1 MIQAKKSVLFEMG
14 FNLYLTPLIR
24 SSFSRLLGDGVKA
37 IPEKPVLF
45 IANHSSWW
53 DGLVFFYLNRTI
65 WHHDIHMMMHEKGL
79 KKHSYFRFLGAFSIN
94 RNKPKEIITSLQYAE
109 DLLKQGKSVV
119 LFPQGDEFHL
129 EKRPL
134 SFQAGV
140 AYLLEHCPEVPV
152 IPLSFY
158 YSFGHQQKPDLWIRQ
173 HNAVSKSE
181 LEHLT
186 RKEKT
191 LYLQQ
196 LCTEQLDLLKTTVMN
211 ENSEDFHSLGKRRR
225 RL

>member
-1 MIQAKKSVLFEMG
+1 MIKATKSALFETG

-24 SSFSRLLGDGVKA
+24 FSFSRLLGQGVKA
-37 IPEKPVLF
+37 IPQKPVLF

-79 KKHSYFRFLGAFSIN
+79 KKYSYFRYLGAFSIN
-94 RNKPKEIITSLQYAE
+94 REKPKEILTSLQYAE
-109 DLLKQGKSVV
+109 ALLKQGKSVI

-134 SFQAGV
+134 TFQSGA
-140 AYLLEHCPEVPV
+140 AYLMEKCPEVSVVPM
-152 IPLSFY
+152 SFY
-158 YSFGHQQKPDLWIRQ
+158 YSFGHQQKPELWVRQ
-173 HNAVSKSE
+173 HAVISNE
-181 LEHLT
+181 EIAQLT

-196 LCTEQLDLLKTTVMN
+196 LCTEQLDHLKSAVIS
-211 ENSEDFHSLGKRRR
+211 ENSEAFQSLGKRRS
-225 RL
+225 

>member
-1 MIQAKKSVLFEMG
+1 MIKANKSALFETG

-24 SSFSRLLGDGVKA
+24 FSFSRLLGQGVNA
-37 IPEKPVLF
+37 IPKKPVLF

-65 WHHDIHMMMHEKGL
+65 WHHDIHMMMHEEGL
-79 KKHSYFRFLGAFSIN
+79 KKYPYFRYLGAFSIN
-94 RNKPKEIITSLQYAE
+94 RQKPKEILTSLQYAE
-109 DLLKQGKSVV
+109 SLLKQGKSVI

-134 SFQAGV
+134 VFQSGA
-140 AYLLEHCPEVPV
+140 AYLMENCPEVPV
-152 IPLSFY
+152 IPISFY

-173 HNAVSKSE
+173 YAPISTEE
-181 LEHLT
+181 LAHMT

-191 LYLQQ
+191 LHLQQ
-196 LCTEQLDLLKTTVMN
+196 LCTEQLDLLKSTVIS
-211 ENSEDFHSLGKRRR
+211 ENSEAFQSLGKRRSSS
-225 RL
+225 